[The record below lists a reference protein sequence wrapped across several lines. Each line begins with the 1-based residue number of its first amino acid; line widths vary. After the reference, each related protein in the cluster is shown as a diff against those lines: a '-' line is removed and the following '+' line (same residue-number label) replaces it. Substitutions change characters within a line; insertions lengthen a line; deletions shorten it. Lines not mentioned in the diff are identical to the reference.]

1 MLRFARNDGWVLGGG
16 SVIAK
21 LRGVV
26 DGIADG
32 ACILDVG
39 GVGYL
44 VFASSRTLGALP
56 NPPGVASL
64 LIETQVREDAI
75 ALYGFATSAERDWFR
90 LLTTVQ
96 GVGAKVALGLLSALS
111 PDQLIAAIATGDK
124 AALTRS
130 PGVGPKLGMRIL
142 SELRE
147 KAGAM
152 PGGGVAVV
160 AFAPK
165 GSVADALSALT
176 NLGYRRAEAEMALA
190 RAVEDHGQDAALDV
204 LIRAGLKALAK

>member
-1 MLRFARNDGWVLGGG
+1 MIAR
-16 SVIAK
+16 

-26 DGIADG
+26 DAIEDG
-32 ACILDVG
+32 RCIIDVG

-44 VFASSRTLGALP
+44 VFCSSRTLGALP
-56 NPPGVASL
+56 NAGTASL

-75 ALYGFATSAERDWFR
+75 SLYGFASSAERDWFR

-96 GVGAKVALGLLSALS
+96 GVGAKVALALLSALS

-124 AALTRS
+124 SALTRS
-130 PGVGPKLGMRIL
+130 PGVGPKLAIRICT
-142 SELRE
+142 ELRE

-152 PGGGVAVV
+152 PGGGTAVV

-165 GSVADALSALT
+165 GAAADALSALL
-176 NLGYRRAEAEMALA
+176 NLGYRRPEAEAALV
-190 RAVEDHGQDAALDV
+190 RASEAHGNDAALDV